1 MSATTPL
8 IFISHSSQDQRVA
21 ARVCD
26 ALERLGLDC
35 WLASRDIDPG
45 ENFQEAIVQ
54 AIRSVRVMVLV
65 STGNA
70 NNSDEIKK
78 EIALAS
84 QNRLAVMPLR
94 VEDVVPSDAFLYELS
109 TRQWVD
115 AFDDWDRAM
124 TRLAQQI
131 SDVAGQERPASLA
144 LAARPRFPR
153 AVTGLAIVV
162 VMVLVVGGGV
172 AYWRANAPVPVPAVA
187 PATPAVPPA
196 TAAPNASSAAAT
208 PAPVSAS
215 NISGKW
221 VSGELTNAYD
231 QNQKSVLHFDFEQ
244 SGDTLFGSVQERT
257 DFGGSI
263 KGIAG
268 GQVKGD
274 GVIFYTQGMT
284 TAGSGDQPYK
294 ENYRGTLKGDEIE
307 FVRQNDVATG
317 GLPEKFTAKRE

>member
-1 MSATTPL
+1 MSTTTPL
-8 IFISHSSQDQRVA
+8 IFISHSSQDRRVA
-21 ARVCD
+21 ARVCS
-26 ALERLGLDC
+26 ALERLGLSC

-65 STGNA
+65 FTGNA

-84 QNRLAVMPLR
+84 QSRLAVMPLR

-124 TRLAQQI
+124 TRLAEQI
-131 SDVAGQERPASLA
+131 SDITGQEKPASPA

-153 AVTGLAIVV
+153 AVTGLATVV
-162 VMVLVVGGGV
+162 AVVLVVGGGV
-172 AYWRANAPVPVPAVA
+172 AYWRGSGPVSVPVVA
-187 PATPAVPPA
+187 PATPNAPSAV
-196 TAAPNASSAAAT
+196 AT
-208 PAPVSAS
+208 PAPVPAN

-244 SGDTLFGSVQERT
+244 SGNTLFGSVQERT
-257 DFGGSI
+257 DLGGSI
-263 KGIAG
+263 KGISG
-268 GQVKGD
+268 GQVQGD

-284 TAGSGDQPYK
+284 TSGSGDQPYK
-294 ENYRGTLKGDEIE
+294 ENYHGIVKGDEIE